1 MSEAKNVSQ
10 EATNSDGNTFIGDH
24 GLINNGIVNLGI
36 ASVIEDMG
44 IIASIFSYVS
54 DNVKSCLNYDNS
66 QPPKDWV
73 KTSEKIKI
81 NFAGDERGVV
91 AEYYRNALPKV
102 RMIEDYFQTLDSENQ
117 ADLHNHM
124 CGIYNTNKMNGMST
138 IKNLHSL
145 FSEVVPVG
153 QKMNAHYTSMA
164 KALVL
169 FFFEDCT
176 IFEKI
181 ASEQNGSGQLSL
193 WQLL

>member
-1 MSEAKNVSQ
+1 MDEAKKISQ
-10 EATNSDGNTFIGDH
+10 KATKTTSSAFVGGSVEGDLIIG
-24 GLINNGIVNLGI
+24 LPTV
-36 ASVIEDMG
+36 VEDMG
-44 IIASIFSYVS
+44 IIAVIFSYVS
-54 DNVKSCLNYDNS
+54 DNITACLNYDNS

-81 NFAGDERGVV
+81 NFAGDERTVV
-91 AEYYRNALPKV
+91 ADYYRNALPKV
-102 RMIEDYFQTLDSENQ
+102 RMIEDYFQTLDNENQ

-124 CGIYNTNKMNGMST
+124 CGIYNTNKMNGLST

-145 FSEVVPVG
+145 FNEVVPIG
-153 QKMNAHYTSMA
+153 QKMDAHYTNMA

-176 IFEKI
+176 IFEKV
-181 ASEQNGSGQLSL
+181 ASEQNNNGQLAL